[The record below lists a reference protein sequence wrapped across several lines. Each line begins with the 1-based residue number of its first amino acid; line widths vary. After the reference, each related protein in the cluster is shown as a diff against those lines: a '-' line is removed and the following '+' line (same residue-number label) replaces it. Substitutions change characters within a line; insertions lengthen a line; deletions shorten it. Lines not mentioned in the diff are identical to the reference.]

1 MYIVRGEPREGY
13 GAVIVTK
20 MTRRDA
26 FATAVDFLDQGIRAF
41 TITDS
46 KGRIYTA
53 EQFAMTL
60 GEK

>member
-46 KGRIYTA
+46 KGRTYTA
-53 EQFAMTL
+53 EA
-60 GEK
+60 

>member
-1 MYIVRGEPREGY
+1 MYIVKGEPREGY

-20 MTRRDA
+20 TTRRDA
-26 FATAVDFLDQGIRAF
+26 LATAVDFLDQGIPAVP
-41 TITDS
+41 ITDS
-46 KGRIYTA
+46 KRRTYTA

>member
-1 MYIVRGEPREGY
+1 MYIVKGEPREGY

-20 MTRRDA
+20 TTRRDA
-26 FATAVDFLDQGIRAF
+26 LATAVDFLDQGIPAV

-46 KGRIYTA
+46 KGRTYTA